1 MQILLSLL
9 NIIDLACKPKK
20 IAAAI
25 TNKTCLNCDQVV
37 ENFMLK
43 KHLFLSMSVVVLF
56 SFLFLFIKNAVLITA
71 A

>member
-1 MQILLSLL
+1 MQTKKTL
-9 NIIDLACKPKK
+9 K

-37 ENFMLK
+37 EYFMLK
-43 KHLFLSMSVVVLF
+43 KHLFLSMSIVVLF